1 MSKNL
6 EYFININRQKIK
18 NLAQIGAHFGQEIEL
33 FEKYEIKNI
42 FLFEPTQKAIDVLQN
57 KILDKSKQDPTLK
70 KDYTKEFELD

>member
-42 FLFEPTQKAIDVLQN
+42 FCLNRPK
-57 KILDKSKQDPTLK
+57 KQ
-70 KDYTKEFELD
+70 